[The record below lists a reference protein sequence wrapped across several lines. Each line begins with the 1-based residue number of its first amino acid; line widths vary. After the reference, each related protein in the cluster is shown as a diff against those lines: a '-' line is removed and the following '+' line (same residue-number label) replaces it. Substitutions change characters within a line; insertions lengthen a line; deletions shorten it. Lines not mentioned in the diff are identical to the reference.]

1 MPNEDAFASTPSDQP
16 QAAVAPEVDERAQAR
31 AMWSGFLLE
40 AGNELHDWLP
50 VDETGFLRV
59 AGRSHY
65 DARAYYLYSVADELM
80 AAGAAVFRWM
90 ELLEKMEEPD
100 AKTDRFWTESIAD
113 EQSFR
118 IRKLVEILTDL
129 INFRDTNE
137 QPYYRHMLMLKD
149 LRAARSTQQDLS
161 DFYACPNA
169 NIASQVTRLAND
181 TAAVETSGEIDL
193 ADCWYLTRQTPMSA
207 EALARVPPGRV
218 FSSARD
224 RLKTALRRASADEK
238 LALGISYDR
247 LYGTVSGDI
256 HFTPAGKLDVDVD
269 AVSRGTDQCG
279 ILGLHVIVA
288 VERLLGK
295 APGERSEAVRR
306 LLDENPYPGQLSNAM
321 TQGSAALGD
330 FVLAYG
336 DLAEVLDTADSEFG
350 YRSYKVLYLDGSPR
364 PDIAEDWFPAQNI
377 RVLFSR
383 EQLDRR
389 VEAGVEEGCIPPAA
403 LDALR
408 SGGGQEAFR
417 KSLVDL
423 WRGGLRDYVFKR

>member
-1 MPNEDAFASTPSDQP
+1 MLD
-16 QAAVAPEVDERAQAR
+16 
-31 AMWSGFLLE
+31 G
-40 AGNELHDWLP
+40 GNELHNSLP
-50 VDETGFLRV
+50 VDEAGFLRV

-90 ELLEKMEEPD
+90 ELLEKMEKPD
-100 AKTDRFWTESIAD
+100 AETDRFWTESIGD

-137 QPYYRHMLMLKD
+137 QPYYRHMLLLKD

-161 DFYACPNA
+161 QFYACPNE
-169 NIASQVTRLAND
+169 NIASQVKRLAED
-181 TAAVETSGEIDL
+181 SAAVEASGEINL
-193 ADCWYLTRQTPMSA
+193 ADCWYLTRRRPMSPVD
-207 EALARVPPGRV
+207 LASVSPGRV
-218 FSSARD
+218 FASARD
-224 RLKTALRRASADEK
+224 RLKSALHGASADEK

-269 AVSRGTDQCG
+269 AVSLGTDQCG

-288 VERLLGK
+288 VQRLLEE

-306 LLDENPYPGQLSNAM
+306 LLDENPYPGELSNAM
-321 TQGSAALGD
+321 TEGSAAVGD

-336 DLAEVLDTADSEFG
+336 DLAEVLDTGDSEFG
-350 YRSYKVLYLDGSPR
+350 YRSYKVLYLDGSPM
-364 PDIAEDWFPAQNI
+364 PNIAEDWFPAQNV

-389 VEAGVEEGCIPPAA
+389 VEAGVNAGHIPPAA
-403 LDALR
+403 LDTLR
-408 SGGGQEAFR
+408 SGGGQKAFR
-417 KSLVDL
+417 ESVVGL
-423 WRGGLRDYVFKR
+423 WRGGLRDYVFKQ

>member
-1 MPNEDAFASTPSDQP
+1 ME
-16 QAAVAPEVDERAQAR
+16 
-31 AMWSGFLLE
+31 SGD
-40 AGNELHDWLP
+40 ELHNWLP

-80 AAGAAVFRWM
+80 AAGAAVFRWL
-90 ELLEKMEEPD
+90 ELLEKMEKPD
-100 AKTDRFWTESIAD
+100 ATSDRFWTESIAD

-129 INFRDTNE
+129 ISFRETNE
-137 QPYYRHMLMLKD
+137 QGYYRHMLLLKD

-161 DFYACPNA
+161 QFYACPNE
-169 NIASQVTRLAND
+169 NIASQVKRLADD
-181 TAAVETSGEIDL
+181 TAAVEASGEIDL
-193 ADCWYLTRQTPMSA
+193 ADCWYLARKTPMSA
-207 EALARVPPGRV
+207 AALSRVSAGRV
-218 FSSARD
+218 FASARD
-224 RLKTALRRASADEK
+224 RLKAALRRASADEK

-269 AVSRGTDQCG
+269 AVSRGADQCG
-279 ILGLHVIVA
+279 IVGLHVIVA
-288 VERLLGK
+288 VQRLLGE
-295 APGERSEAVRR
+295 APGTRSEAVRR
-306 LLDENPYPGQLSNAM
+306 LLDQNPYPGQLSNAL
-321 TQGSAALGD
+321 TQGSAAVGD

-350 YRSYKVLYLDGSPR
+350 YRSYKVLYLDGSPMS
-364 PDIAEDWFPAQNI
+364 DITEDWFPAQNI

-383 EQLDRR
+383 DQLERR
-389 VEAGVEEGCIPPAA
+389 AEAAVRAGRIPQTA

-408 SGGGQEAFR
+408 SAGGQEAFR
-417 KSLVDL
+417 ASVVDL
-423 WRGGLRDYVFKR
+423 WRRGLRDYVFKR